1 MYLRRF
7 AHDWIN
13 LSSNGIQDDDN
24 DDTDSKFLNKDFGAR
39 NPNFALIASR
49 FEETM
54 TPLGVI
60 DVLPCDFVI
69 VGVFILI
76 DRMIVM
82 FQLAVESGVTAVL

>member
-1 MYLRRF
+1 MYLRRV

-13 LSSNGIQDDDN
+13 LSSNGIHDDDK
-24 DDTDSKFLNKDFGAR
+24 DDIDSKFLNKDFGAR
-39 NPNFALIASR
+39 NPNFALVASR

-54 TPLGVI
+54 TSLGAI

-82 FQLAVESGVTAVL
+82 LQLAVESRITAV